1 MPQRFVLRPQQWL
14 PPGFATAAIALAALF
29 CGPFS
34 PGVPAVRAQGAS
46 RGGVA
51 PVSPPAVR
59 PPPTPPSA
67 ATTGGA
73 SPATDGNAARR
84 PIRFTFWNVQW
95 FPGRYPVSRPG
106 QRESHI
112 AAVVPI
118 VQRLDPDVL
127 GLEEVGEEAGAR
139 LIVDQL
145 PGFRLDTVSGFVR
158 EETGEPSR
166 QQLVLAS
173 RLPLINAWWEH
184 WKPGPDGSRPTRGF
198 AFAAYQPTPGQ
209 VLLVYCL
216 HLKSNRKDKDG
227 SDAGNIPQREESAR
241 QLLAHQQAM
250 TAAYAKLG
258 EVTVVVGGDMNTS
271 LDDARFLRETT
282 LRNWQKA
289 GFQWAFASL
298 PYPQRITLPGE
309 GRYPD
314 TCFDHIFFRAATP
327 RATPTLR
334 SVEVERTGRDASDH
348 RPVSMVLELEKR
360 G

>member
-1 MPQRFVLRPQQWL
+1 MLPSISLVLPRL
-14 PPGFATAAIALAALF
+14 LILNAAILCGLSPSPAAW
-29 CGPFS
+29 
-34 PGVPAVRAQGAS
+34 AQGAS
-46 RGGVA
+46 RPNAAVSSA
-51 PVSPPAVR
+51 PA
-59 PPPTPPSA
+59 A
-67 ATTGGA
+67 ATN
-73 SPATDGNAARR
+73 PNAANR
-84 PIRFTFWNVQW
+84 PVRLTFWNVEW
-95 FPGRYPVSRPG
+95 FPGRYPKPRPG
-106 QRESHI
+106 QRESHV
-112 AAVVPI
+112 AAVVPV

-127 GLEEVGEEAGAR
+127 GLEEVGEEPGAR

-145 PGFRLDTVSGFVR
+145 PGFHLDTVTGYVR
-158 EETGEPSR
+158 EETGELSH

-184 WKPGPDGSRPTRGF
+184 WKPGADGFTPTRGF
-198 AFAAYQPTPGQ
+198 AFAAYQPMPGQ

-216 HLKSNRKDKDG
+216 HLKSNRKDKSG

-250 TAAYAKLG
+250 TAAYSKLG
-258 EVTVVVGGDMNTS
+258 NVTVVIGGDMNTS

-289 GFQWAFASL
+289 GFQWVFANV
-298 PYPQRITLPGE
+298 PFPQRITLPGG

-327 RATPTLR
+327 LATPKLR

-348 RPVSMVLELEKR
+348 RPVSAVLELKSQ